1 MKLLKDNF
9 FRFISRGLSSKSIF
23 PIKMHTKTSPI
34 FSFSN
39 LLKINKYFYLI
50 FPDREIYLRT
60 NGRVKFVT
68 LPSWA
73 QLIFLLVFIS
83 LFCWITF
90 TSTQYILHS
99 EIVSAKNDKIKEL
112 KLSYSKLDD
121 KYNNSRK
128 AFIKI
133 TLELE
138 SKHKQLVYLVAQKN
152 KLELDLKKITKDLAI
167 FKQKHLDQKN
177 KNITVKSKIE
187 KEKLAL
193 SNQIINL
200 KNVMDKER
208 DYSKKL
214 IKQLESSQEDAKIIS
229 RKKEEYKNSAENLAN
244 QIIELSEN
252 IERLR
257 YDQQYFADKIMDRTN
272 DDLFALESIIK
283 MTGLNLEKII
293 SKNAKELGG
302 PLLPLDWQ
310 LEDHGGEPDQE
321 AKNFQKTVLLMEEK
335 LIKWQSIHMLMRR
348 IPITSPVKSYYISSP
363 YGRRKDP
370 FTKKWSFHSGVDL
383 GGTKGQ
389 YVYTPAPGKVTSVSK
404 TGPYGK
410 MIEIDHGFNLRT
422 RYGHLKK
429 ILVKRGEIVEF
440 KERIGQVGNT
450 GRSTGSHLHY
460 EVWYGNKVLDPNKFL
475 KAGKHVF
482 KN

>member
-1 MKLLKDNF
+1 MKLLLDNF
-9 FRFISRGLSSKSIF
+9 LRFISTIFLSNRNF
-23 PIKMHTKTSPI
+23 PNKIRTRSLRVFNLSNIIKISRT
-34 FSFSN
+34 FF
-39 LLKINKYFYLI
+39 LI

-60 NGRVKFVT
+60 NGRVRFVT
-68 LPSWA
+68 IPSWL
-73 QLIFLLVFIS
+73 QLIFLLFLVS

-90 TSTQYILHS
+90 TSSQYLLHS
-99 EIVSAKNDKIKEL
+99 EIVSAKNNKIKEL

-121 KYNNSRK
+121 KYNTSRK
-128 AFIKI
+128 EFIKT

-138 SKHKQLVYLVAQKN
+138 SKHKHLVYLVAEKN
-152 KLELDLKKITKDLAI
+152 KLEQDLKKITDDLAL
-167 FKQKHLDQKN
+167 FKQKHKNQKN
-177 KNITVKSKIE
+177 KNIAISYKIE

-208 DYSKKL
+208 EYS
-214 IKQLESSQEDAKIIS
+214 ESLVKELKSSKEDAKKIS

-244 QIIELSEN
+244 EIIDLSEN

-272 DDLFALESIIK
+272 DDLKSLESIIK

-293 SKNAKELGG
+293 SNNSKELGG

-310 LEDHGGEPDQE
+310 LEDHSDEASQE
-321 AKNFQKTVLLMEEK
+321 AKNFQKTVLLMEEQ
-335 LIKWQSIHMLMRR
+335 LIKWQSIHMLMKR
-348 IPITSPVKSYYISSP
+348 IPITAPVKSYYISSP

-370 FTKKWSFHSGVDL
+370 FTKKWSFHNGIDL

-389 YVYTPAPGKVTSVSK
+389 SIFSPAPGKVTSVSK

-440 KERIGQVGNT
+440 KERIGLVGNT

-460 EVWYGNKVLDPNKFL
+460 EVWYGNRVLDPNKFL